1 MKKLE
6 KTFVGNYDRV
16 GNTRFVQVKRT
27 KEVAMYRREN
37 MDGSVRSYEVFLVKT
52 RKKGD
57 ALPNGAVEKEDRECY
72 PGTSAFGR
80 IAYDCKTEDQAE
92 TRYDELIERA
102 KDLLEA
108 QEESVKT
115 GKRVKVS
122 RKKKVDVKLPS
133 GKFTMKMLVAE
144 TGLSQPTLYI
154 MLQNLVKQG
163 VVQEVERVR
172 VEGQRGRATVVYS
185 SVN

>member
-27 KEVAMYRREN
+27 REVAMYRREN

-92 TRYDELIERA
+92 TRYEELIERA

-122 RKKKVDVKLPS
+122 RKKKVDVVLPK

-144 TGLSQPTLYI
+144 TGMSQPVLYI

>member
-92 TRYDELIERA
+92 TRYDELIQRA
-102 KDLLEA
+102 DELAEA
-108 QEESVKT
+108 SEESKRT
-115 GKRVKVS
+115 GKKVV
-122 RKKKVDVKLPS
+122 RKKKKTEITLPD

-144 TGLSQPTLYI
+144 TGMSQPTLYI

>member
-133 GKFTMKMLVAE
+133 GKFTMKMLMSE
-144 TGLSQPTLYI
+144 YQLPQPTLYLI
-154 MLQNLVKQG
+154 VKKWIAEAKVG
-163 VVQEVERVR
+163 VVDSVR
-172 VEGQRGRATVVYS
+172 NESGRGKPALVYQAL
-185 SVN
+185 